1 MDGQVGQ
8 TMKYEKVKLLNI
20 EFDNLTMDELLRD
33 FNEGVLSTMH
43 VDSIMRLQKDRELY
57 DLVKHYDVITCDS
70 QILYFASKLLGTPL
84 KERVSGSDYFPRFY
98 EYHKDNPDITIF
110 ICGGREGV
118 AEIAQ
123 ENVNTKVGREMI
135 VGTYSPPFDFDQN
148 PDEIDRMVERINAS
162 QATVLMLCL
171 SAGKQEK
178 FLVANKDRFTHA
190 RMILPLGGTVD
201 YEAQALKRPPAWV
214 TDMGF
219 EWLYRL
225 VKEPRQRWHRYVVH
239 EPPVL
244 WQLLKQRLGLY
255 RNPFGDDSDVP
266 SNSNSESA

>member
-1 MDGQVGQ
+1 MA
-8 TMKYEKVKLLNI
+8 YEKINLLNV

-57 DLVKHYDVITCDS
+57 SYIKHYDIITCDS
-70 QILYFASKLLGTPL
+70 QILCFASKWLGTPF
-84 KERVSGSDYFPRFY
+84 KERVSGSDYFPRFC

-123 ENVNTKVGREMI
+123 DKVNARTGRDI
-135 VGTYSPPFDFDQN
+135 IIDTYSPPFDFDQD
-148 PDEIDRMVERINAS
+148 PEEIDRMVERINES
-162 QATVLMLCL
+162 KATVLMLCL

-178 FLVANKDRFTHA
+178 FLVANKDRFTQA

-201 YEAQALKRPPAWV
+201 YEAEALKRPPAWV
-214 TDMGF
+214 TNLGF

-225 VKEPRQRWHRYVVH
+225 VKEPRQRWHRYIVH

-244 WQLLKQRLGLY
+244 WLLLKQRFGWY
-255 RNPFGDDSDVP
+255 KNPFPDLGPHRP
-266 SNSNSESA
+266 SLDPQPE